1 MTMPMNMKPIKKK
14 FVGVNK
20 SHYVNKSVKGNSKK
34 KRFTKNNPKQLN
46 KTFHKTK
53 TTSKFAKYKNFDD
66 EPLFSVIK
74 SFDSINEIESSE
86 ISDIEIPDIEIRDF
100 HFEDFMK
107 TVQDPVTTNPVP
119 KSLDFLK
126 NNLQKVKD
134 INNMEELKIF
144 QSKAE

>member
-1 MTMPMNMKPIKKK
+1 M
-14 FVGVNK
+14 
-20 SHYVNKSVKGNSKK
+20 
-34 KRFTKNNPKQLN
+34 N

-74 SFDSINEIESSE
+74 SFDSINEIDSSE

-107 TVQDPVTTNPVP
+107 TV
-119 KSLDFLK
+119 
-126 NNLQKVKD
+126 
-134 INNMEELKIF
+134 
-144 QSKAE
+144 